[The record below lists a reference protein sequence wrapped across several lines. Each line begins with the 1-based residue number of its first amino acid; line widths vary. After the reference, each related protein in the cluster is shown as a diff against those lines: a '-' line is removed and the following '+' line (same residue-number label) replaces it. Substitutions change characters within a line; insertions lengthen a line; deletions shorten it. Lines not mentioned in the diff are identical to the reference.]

1 MINVQFH
8 KINQVQE
15 FKNLISQE
23 ATELS
28 QTSELQLKESDKA
41 YKWLKPTQINLT
53 AGTQSRLKLDL
64 KAIKRYQEDMVE
76 ERWNYKESLPIIFF
90 DGSNYYP
97 GDGHHRI
104 KSAERAQ
111 VEIYCEVRRGTL
123 IDAIRY
129 SCSANQHPSLHR
141 TNGDKRRAVE
151 LMYKTL
157 IEEFGS
163 IDAIPQSQGG
173 SRKEQDWSIR
183 RIAEYVGVGKS
194 LVSEVRAQLG
204 LTVLIGQFK
213 AGDRVEVICP
223 KRHKPHKGIKTGTLG
238 IVLGTNKKRG
248 VYVKWN
254 THSSSYIHPD
264 RLKHTDKP
272 LIKTPEVQ
280 NQPFPNSVRKTFSSA
295 DQKTTTTNSNFSKT
309 QVEND
314 YQSIEG
320 EISTEAKSL
329 GLLTKNHQGFPN
341 MSETNNHQ
349 EQTKVVD
356 QLLDALECPLTG
368 TCLDCCAGEVT
379 TAKALAEKS
388 RLRIITNNIN
398 PDLSTDYH
406 QDVSIQQGWQRLPDV
421 DWIISIPPYIKAP
434 IIIPLAY
441 EKVKKGIIMLL
452 KLSYLEPCPDRVE
465 WLTKQPPTKLICIP
479 RILSAKK
486 RDLDSIALAW
496 FVWLKDPSISLVVQ
510 SAIQAA
516 TAAPGTQ

>member
-1 MINVQFH
+1 MINVQIH
-8 KINQVQE
+8 KINPVQE
-15 FKNLISQE
+15 FEI
-23 ATELS
+23 TELS
-28 QTSELQLKESDKA
+28 QASELQLQESDKT

-76 ERWNYKESLPIIFF
+76 GLWNYEESLPIIFF

-129 SCSANQHPSLHR
+129 SCSANQRPSLHR

-163 IDAIPQSQGG
+163 LDAIPQSQGG
-173 SRKEQDWSIR
+173 SRKEKDWSIR

-194 LVSEVRAQLG
+194 LVRDVRAQIE
-204 LTVLIGQFK
+204 LTVLIGQFNE
-213 AGDRVEVICP
+213 GDRIEVICP
-223 KRHKPHKGIKTGTLG
+223 KRYKPHKEIKTGTLG

-280 NQPFPNSVRKTFSSA
+280 NQPFPNSVRKTFQSV
-295 DQKTTTTNSNFSKT
+295 DQKTTTANSNFSKT
-309 QVEND
+309 EVEND
-314 YQSIEG
+314 YQSIER
-320 EISTEAKSL
+320 EILTEAKSL
-329 GLLTKNHQGFPN
+329 GLLTKNHHGFPN

-349 EQTKVVD
+349 EQTKAVE

-368 TCLDCCAGEVT
+368 TCLDCCAGKGT
-379 TAKALAEKS
+379 SAKALAEKS
-388 RLRIITNNIN
+388 RLRVITNDIN

-406 QDVSIQQGWQRLPDV
+406 QDVSIQLGWQRLPDA
-421 DWIISIPPYIKAP
+421 DWVISIPPYTMAP

-452 KLSYLEPCPDRVE
+452 KLSYLEPYQDRVE
-465 WLTKQPPTKLICIP
+465 WLVEQPPTKLICIP

-486 RDLDSIALAW
+486 RDIDSIALAW
-496 FVWLKDPSISLVVQ
+496 FVWLKDPSIKTRQ
-510 SAIQAA
+510 PF
-516 TAAPGTQ
+516 TFMGEPKFD